1 MSVLSVAQIKR
12 GYTAGS
18 KTVTHAPREGS
29 KLRQFYD
36 LLMTGQ
42 SVKARGVIS
51 SKQKASYV
59 SQLTNFYGLEIERD
73 GYGSLKLKG
82 RWDGPYFVPIERF
95 NEL

>member
-12 GYTAGS
+12 GYIAGS
-18 KTVTHAPREGS
+18 KTVTHAPREGT

-42 SVKARGVIS
+42 SVKTRGVYS
-51 SKQKASYV
+51 PKQKEAYV
-59 SQLTNFYGLEIERD
+59 SQLVNFYGLEIERD
-73 GYGSLKLKG
+73 GCGSLKLKG

-95 NEL
+95 NQL